1 MRTLFLLSF
10 LFIQSVLFSQIKFTI
25 EAQDDGITYLVK
37 LMPEESYD
45 SPMNITNT
53 AQISFVVQTGGF
65 TVGNIQ
71 NIKGNWQN
79 DNNIIAPTSNPT
91 KDYVVFNL
99 AGHIKDIDYVEG
111 EEVPLFSFE
120 NIGKRTGKPKFVN
133 EEDVKKFQIKK
144 LNVGNQISVLGA
156 GFTNAFSGIYV
167 TDEDAEEEYEEG
179 PEAED
184 TQVMYGSEVF
194 DPFDL
199 GLDVE
204 KTGLTLEWIAK
215 NKGKT
220 QQFVIEKS
228 MDGLAFEAIDILVTD
243 GFSDT
248 LKKTDESPDFGT
260 NYYRVKQVFKN
271 GDYQYSEVQSEQFLI
286 DEASITIYPNPV
298 KDVFNLK
305 VGHFSDLQGQ
315 IRIFSMA
322 GQEVA
327 SRPLAKGNKTVQIS
341 MSNVQ
346 NGMYFLILDASNR
359 QIVERQFMV
368 ESGK

>member
-10 LFIQSVLFSQIKFTI
+10 LFIQSALFAQIKFTI
-25 EAQDDGITYLVK
+25 DAQDDGVTYLVK
-37 LMPEESYD
+37 LMPEASYD
-45 SPMNITNT
+45 FPMNITNT

-71 NIKGNWQN
+71 NIKGSWQSY
-79 DNNIIAPTSNPT
+79 NNIIAPASNPS
-91 KDYVVFNL
+91 KDYFVFNL
-99 AGHIKDIDYVEG
+99 VSHIKDIDYTEG
-111 EEVPLFSFE
+111 EEVTLFSFE
-120 NIGKRTGKPKFVN
+120 NVGKHTGTPKFVTS
-133 EEDVKKFQIKK
+133 EDIKEFKIKK

-167 TDEDAEEEYEEG
+167 TDEEEEYEEG
-179 PEAED
+179 PESED
-184 TQVMYGSEVF
+184 SQVLYGTEIF
-194 DPFDL
+194 GTFDL

-204 KTGLTLEWIAK
+204 KTGLTLEWLAE

-228 MDGLAFEAIDILVTD
+228 MDGLNFQAIDVLVTD

-248 LKKTDESPDFGT
+248 LKKTDQAPDFGT
-260 NYYRVKQVFKN
+260 NYYRVKQVYKN
-271 GDYQYSEVQSEQFLI
+271 GDYQYSKVQSEQYLV
-286 DEASITIYPNPV
+286 DDASITIYPNPV

-305 VGHFSDLQGQ
+305 VGHFSDLEGQ
-315 IRIFSMA
+315 IRIFSMS

-327 SRPLAKGNKTVQIS
+327 SRPLAKGNKTVQIN
-341 MSNVQ
+341 MSDVQ
-346 NGMYFLILDASNR
+346 NGMYFLIIDARNR
-359 QIVERQFMV
+359 KVIERQFMV